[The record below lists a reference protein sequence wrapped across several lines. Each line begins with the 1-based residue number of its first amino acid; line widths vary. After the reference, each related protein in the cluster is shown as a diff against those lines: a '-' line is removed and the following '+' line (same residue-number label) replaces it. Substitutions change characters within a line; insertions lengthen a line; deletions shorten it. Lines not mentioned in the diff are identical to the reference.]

1 MEKKIRIATVGD
13 NCMDVYDKEGKA
25 YPGGNPI
32 NVAVY
37 VKRLG
42 GDSCYIG
49 AVGTDPYGQVMIDAI
64 KGKDVDVS
72 HIKVLEGNTA
82 VTHVEI
88 IDGDRV
94 FGDYEEG
101 VMADFKIDADDV
113 EFLCGYD
120 LVVSGIWGMVEKE
133 LPLIKEKGVP
143 VAFDFATEKDH
154 PVIDTAI
161 PYVDYA
167 FFADDATS
175 EEEIKEFMKTIHAR
189 GPKVVTVTRGGEGS
203 ISYDGENFYKFG
215 IVPCEV
221 VDTMGAGDS
230 FIAGFLY
237 SICAGK
243 TIPEAMADGAAN
255 SSVTIA
261 YSGAW

>member
-42 GDSCYIG
+42 GDSCFVS
-49 AVGTDPYGQVMIDAI
+49 AVGTDEYGKIMIDAI
-64 KGKDVDVS
+64 KGKAVDVS
-72 HIKVLEGNTA
+72 HMKVLEGNTA
-82 VTHVEI
+82 VSHVEI

-101 VMADFKIDADDV
+101 VMADFTIDEADIA
-113 EFLCGYD
+113 FLCEYD
-120 LVVSGIWGMVEKE
+120 MVVSGIWGMVEKE
-133 LPLIKEKGVP
+133 LPQIKAKGVP
-143 VAFDFATEKDH
+143 VAFDFATKKED
-154 PVIDTAI
+154 PVIDIAI

-167 FFADDATS
+167 FFADDETS
-175 EEEIKEFMKTIHAR
+175 EDDIKTFMKEMQAR
-189 GPKVVTVTRGGEGS
+189 GPKVVTVTRGSEGS
-203 ISYDGENFYKFG
+203 ISYDGENFYKYG

-237 SICAGK
+237 AICEGKSI
-243 TIPEAMADGAAN
+243 PDAMAAGAAN

>member
-13 NCMDVYDKEGKA
+13 NCMDVYDKEGKV

-37 VKRLG
+37 IKRLG
-42 GDSCYIG
+42 GESCFVS
-49 AVGTDPYGQVMIDAI
+49 AVGTDPYGQQMIDAI
-64 KGKDVDVS
+64 KSKGVDVS
-72 HIKVLEGNTA
+72 HLKVLEGTTA

-88 IDGDRV
+88 VDGDRV

-101 VMADFKIDADDV
+101 VMADFKIDEEDID
-113 EFLCGYD
+113 FLCEYD
-120 LVVSGIWGMVEKE
+120 MVVTGIWGMIENEVSK
-133 LPLIKEKGVP
+133 IKEKGVP
-143 VAFDFATEKDH
+143 VAFDFATMKEH
-154 PVIDTAI
+154 QVIDIAI
-161 PYVDYA
+161 PHVDYA
-167 FFADDATS
+167 FFADDETS
-175 EEEIKEFMKTIHAR
+175 EEEIKVFMKEIHAR
-189 GPKVVTVTRGGEGS
+189 GPKVVTVTRGSEGS
-203 ISYDGENFYKFG
+203 ISYDGEQFYKFG

-243 TIPEAMADGAAN
+243 AIPQAMADGAAN

>member
-42 GDSCYIG
+42 GDSCFVS
-49 AVGTDPYGQVMIDAI
+49 AVGTDPYGQVMVDAI
-64 KGKDVDVS
+64 KKKGVDVS
-72 HIKVLEGNTA
+72 HLKVLEGNTA

-101 VMADFKIDADDV
+101 VMADFAINAEDID
-113 EFLCGYD
+113 FLCGYD

-133 LPLIKEKGVP
+133 VEAIKKKGVP
-143 VAFDFATEKDH
+143 VAFDFATMKEH
-154 PVIDTAI
+154 EVIDIAI
-161 PYVDYA
+161 PHVDYA
-167 FFADDATS
+167 FFADDETP
-175 EEEIKEFMKTIHAR
+175 EEEIKAFMKHMHSR
-189 GPKVVTVTRGGEGS
+189 GPKVVTVTRGSEGS
-203 ISYDGENFYKFG
+203 IAYDGEQFYTYG

-237 SICAGK
+237 AICAGK
-243 TIPEAMADGAAN
+243 SIPEAMANGAAN